1 MIDVPETRYTRA
13 PDGAFIAFQVFGS
26 GPIDVLLMPGFFT
39 NLDENWRIPEIA
51 DTPRRIGAFARVIAV
66 DRRGVGLSDRLS
78 PGDSAPL
85 ETHVDDVVAVLDAV
99 KARDVCLVT
108 SESGAPLLAILFA
121 AAHPERVRA
130 LALYAPIQSS
140 PLIALGLS
148 GSAVAGEDPISE
160 MLFWG
165 TDTFA
170 RNDLE
175 RAVPSIAGDLAA
187 VRAWGAYL
195 RAAASPG
202 SAFAM
207 HQQWWATDV
216 RDVLSSVRAPT
227 LVLTRPDAAFI
238 DLVQPFATEIEM
250 RVPGARM
257 VELPGRDFPFY
268 FGDRAAFVAE
278 LEEFF
283 TGARSA
289 VDMDAHRGLATVLFT
304 DIVDSTARSADVGDR
319 EWQETREQHDE
330 IVRDAIAGYRGREIK
345 TLGDGFL
352 ATFDGPARAVRCAST
367 IASGVQQLGI
377 EIRAGVHTGEVTFEG
392 DDISGIAVAIGARVG
407 AKARASEVLV
417 SRTVKDLVA
426 GSGLVFEDTGEHELK
441 GVPDRWHLYRVVD
454 GE

>member
-1 MIDVPETRYTRA
+1 MVDLPETRYARA

-51 DTPRRIGAFARVIAV
+51 DTHRRIGAFARVIV
-66 DRRGVGLSDRLS
+66 MDRRGVGLSDRLS
-78 PGDSAPL
+78 PGDGAPL
-85 ETHVDDVVAVLDAV
+85 ETHVDDLIAVLDAV
-99 KARDVCLVT
+99 QARDVCLVT

-130 LALYAPIQSS
+130 LALYAPIPSS
-140 PLIALGLS
+140 PLTALGLI
-148 GSAVAGEDPISE
+148 GQSAAADDRAAE
-160 MLFWG
+160 MLSWG
-165 TDTFA
+165 TDSFA
-170 RNDLE
+170 RSDLE
-175 RAVPSIAGDLAA
+175 RAVPSVAGDLDA

-227 LVLTRPDAAFI
+227 LILTRPNAAFI
-238 DLVQPFATEIEM
+238 DLVQEFATEIET
-250 RVPGARM
+250 RVPGARTI
-257 VELPGRDFPFY
+257 ELPGRDFPFY
-268 FGDRAAFVAE
+268 FGDRASFVAE

-283 TGARSA
+283 TGTRSTI
-289 VDMDAHRGLATVLFT
+289 DDDHRGLATVMFT
-304 DIVDSTARSADVGDR
+304 DIVDSTARSAGVGDR
-319 EWQETREQHDE
+319 VWQETRERHDAVVREE
-330 IVRDAIAGYRGREIK
+330 IARYRGREIK

-352 ATFDGPARAVRCAST
+352 STFDGPARAVRCAGA
-367 IASGVQQLGI
+367 IAKDVRSLGI
-377 EIRAGVHTGEVTFEG
+377 EIRAGLHTGEVTFE
-392 DDISGIAVAIGARVG
+392 DNDISGIAVAIAARVG

-417 SRTVKDLVA
+417 SQTVKDLVA
-426 GSGLVFEDTGEHELK
+426 GSGLVFEDAGEQELK

-454 GE
+454 

>member
-13 PDGAFIAFQVFGS
+13 PDGAYIAFQVFGS

-39 NLDENWRIPEIA
+39 NLDEDWRIPEIA
-51 DTPRRIGAFARVIAV
+51 DTHRRIGAFARVIAM

-130 LALYAPIQSS
+130 LALYAPMQSG
-140 PLIALGLS
+140 PLTALSLS
-148 GSAVAGEDPISE
+148 GSSDAGEDPASQ

-165 TDTFA
+165 TDSFA

-175 RAVPSIAGDLAA
+175 RAVPSVAGDLAA
-187 VRAWGAYL
+187 VKAWGAYL

-238 DLVQPFATEIEM
+238 DLVQPFAAEIEAQ
-250 RVPGARM
+250 VPGART
-257 VELPGRDFPFY
+257 VELSGRDFPFY
-268 FGDRAAFVAE
+268 FGDRASFVAE

-283 TGARSA
+283 TGTRSTIG
-289 VDMDAHRGLATVLFT
+289 VDEHRGLATVMFT

-319 EWQETREQHDE
+319 VWQETRERHDG
-330 IVRDAIAGYRGREIK
+330 IIRDQIARYRGREIK

-352 ATFDGPARAVRCAST
+352 ATFDGPARAVRCAGA
-367 IASGVQQLGI
+367 IATGVRSLGI
-377 EIRAGVHTGEVTFEG
+377 EIRAGLHTGEVMFEG
-392 DDISGIAVAIGARVG
+392 DDISGIAVAIAARVG
-407 AKARASEVLV
+407 AKAQASELLV
-417 SRTVKDLVA
+417 SQTVKDLVA
-426 GSGLVFEDTGEHELK
+426 GSGLVFEDVGEQELR
-441 GVPDRWHLYRVVD
+441 GVPDRWHLYRVV
-454 GE
+454 GI